1 MTLQA
6 VIGVVGIVVFAIV
19 FIAGLQLVRGLEE
32 EK

>member
-19 FIAGLQLVRGLEE
+19 FVAGLQFFRALEE
-32 EK
+32 EQ